1 MVDTVDLKLVVMNGI
16 LSACVKDSKDRAI
29 EIGTGSVISE
39 GENLPSGKNLVQYL
53 DAKGRFQVL
62 RFLKDHESQFP
73 NLYVVARREASRR
86 VVEVGCER
94 FFNLSGYVSQPRR
107 SQLGVRNYER
117 IAMLSHLL
125 NHVYIDPQ
133 WVAAEYLR
141 RCKKGVWKRDNT
153 VESLKCF
160 NLERI
165 LEAKELGMELP
176 AAITIEEYMEIET
189 AGI

>member
-1 MVDTVDLKLVVMNGI
+1 M
-16 LSACVKDSKDRAI
+16 
-29 EIGTGSVISE
+29 
-39 GENLPSGKNLVQYL
+39 
-53 DAKGRFQVL
+53 
-62 RFLKDHESQFP
+62 
-73 NLYVVARREASRR
+73 
-86 VVEVGCER
+86 
-94 FFNLSGYVSQPRR
+94 SQPRR

-141 RCKKGVWKRDNT
+141 RCKKGVWKKNNT
-153 VESLKCF
+153 AESLKCF

-165 LEAKELGMELP
+165 LEAKELGMEVP
-176 AAITIEEYMEIET
+176 AEITIEEYMEIET